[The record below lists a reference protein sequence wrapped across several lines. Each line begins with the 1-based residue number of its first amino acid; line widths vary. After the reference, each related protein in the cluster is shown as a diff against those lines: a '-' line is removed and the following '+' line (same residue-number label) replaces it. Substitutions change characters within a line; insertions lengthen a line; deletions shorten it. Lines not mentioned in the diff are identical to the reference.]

1 MGSWFSGFKKERIKL
16 NNNGFGEV
24 EITFRHGGKGEPLL
38 LLHGNPMSHVTW
50 HKIVNG
56 LKDQFY
62 IVASDLRGYG
72 ESIGPEDG
80 GKNHINYSFR
90 AMADDQ
96 VRLMEKL
103 GFKEFKV
110 VGHDRGARTAHRMCL
125 DFPERVKKVA
135 ILDIMPNRHIWTV
148 QKKNWAM
155 SKWHWLLMMQPY
167 DLPEKLLSSVP
178 SDYYMKKKLSKR
190 GASLDFCK
198 ETFDEYVKCFNYK
211 TIRASCEDYRASP
224 SCDLDQDN
232 LDFEKNNKI
241 QCPVLV
247 LWGKRSDTG
256 KVWGNV
262 LNVWQKYCHVEVTGE
277 GIDCGHY
284 LQEEEPS
291 KILSIFKK
299 FL

>member
-1 MGSWFSGFKKERIKL
+1 MSSWFSGFKKEKIKL
-16 NNNGFGEV
+16 ENNGFGEV
-24 EITFRHGGKGEPLL
+24 NITFRHGGRGEPLL

-50 HKIVNG
+50 HKIIDE
-56 LKDQFY
+56 LKDKFY

-72 ESIGPEDG
+72 ESIGPEEE

-96 VRLMEKL
+96 IRLMAKL
-103 GFKEFKV
+103 GFKDFKV
-110 VGHDRGARTAHRMCL
+110 VGHNRGARTAHRMCL
-125 DFPERVKKVA
+125 DFPKKIKKVA
-135 ILDIMPNRHIWTV
+135 IFDIMPNRHIWTV

-178 SDYYMKKKLSKR
+178 AEYYMKKKLSKR

-224 SCDLDQDN
+224 SCDLDLDN
-232 LDFEKNNKI
+232 DDFEKNNKI
-241 QCPVLV
+241 QCPALI
-247 LWGKRSDTG
+247 LWGERSDTG
-256 KVWGNV
+256 
-262 LNVWQKYCHVEVTGE
+262 
-277 GIDCGHY
+277 
-284 LQEEEPS
+284 
-291 KILSIFKK
+291 
-299 FL
+299 